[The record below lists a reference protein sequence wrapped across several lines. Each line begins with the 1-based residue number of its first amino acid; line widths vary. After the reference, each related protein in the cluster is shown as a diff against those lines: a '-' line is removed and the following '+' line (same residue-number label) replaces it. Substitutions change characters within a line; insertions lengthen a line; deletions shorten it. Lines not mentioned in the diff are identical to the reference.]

1 MAIHLLCFFC
11 AKWWLLPLLLL
22 DHTLSSSSLPTSWG
36 VWANLGS
43 INTWEKC
50 VYGDSEIKSTR
61 NGKVQLGIEHMNL
74 LGKVTL

>member
-22 DHTLSSSSLPTSWG
+22 DHTLSSSLLFLLLGG

-61 NGKVQLGIEHMNL
+61 NGKVRCYL
-74 LGKVTL
+74 